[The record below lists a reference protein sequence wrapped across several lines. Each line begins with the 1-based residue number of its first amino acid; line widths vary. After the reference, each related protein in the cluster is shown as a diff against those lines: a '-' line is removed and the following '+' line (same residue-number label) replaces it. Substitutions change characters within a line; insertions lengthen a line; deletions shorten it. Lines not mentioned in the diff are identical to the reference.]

1 MKALERLQGHLGKLN
16 DQAVE
21 QALLGDGA
29 PDREA
34 ERAHLLEEASKAR
47 HDLLD
52 TEPFW

>member
-34 ERAHLLEEASKAR
+34 ERVHLLEEASKAR